1 MNDEN
6 GNGNHDRLL
15 TRRLKTGEA
24 GAFKE
29 LVERYQDRVLN
40 TCYRF
45 LLNREDAED
54 TAQEVFIEVH
64 RSIGSFR
71 EDAKISTWIYR
82 IAVTRSLDA
91 IRKHRRKKRF
101 APMKSLFGLQ
111 EEGKDIPDTGDTD
124 PPDNLEQEQQMQIL
138 KDAVDSLP
146 ESQRIAFT
154 LSKIDGLRNKEITA
168 VMGLSLSAVE
178 ALVHRA
184 KKNLRKKLHRHY
196 ESQLKTRGT
205 LLTLVMLLLPLP
217 LAGLMADPL
226 WEPWKIEKKAPVFFR
241 INVSIHRGAQPPV
254 LGAAQPPLR

>member
-1 MNDEN
+1 MDDEH
-6 GNGNHDRLL
+6 GNRAADRLL

-29 LVERYQDRVLN
+29 LVELYQDRVLN

-64 RSIGSFR
+64 RSIKSFR
-71 EDAKISTWIYR
+71 EDAKLSTWLYR

-101 APMKSLFGLQ
+101 APVKSLFGLQ

-124 PPDNLEQEQQMQIL
+124 PPDQLEQEQQMQIL
-138 KDAVDSLP
+138 KDAIDSLP

-154 LSKIDGLRNKEITA
+154 LSKCDGMRNKEITA
-168 VMGLSLSAVE
+168 VMSLSLSAVE

-184 KKNLRKKLHRHY
+184 KKSLRKKLHHHY
-196 ESQLKTRGT
+196 ESQLKTKST
-205 LLTLVMLLLPLP
+205 LLTLLLLLLPLP
-217 LAGLMADPL
+217 IAGVMDHAQWPAG
-226 WEPWKIEKKAPVFFR
+226 KIEKKAQVFFR
-241 INVSIHRGAQPPV
+241 INVSIYRVMKP
-254 LGAAQPPLR
+254 